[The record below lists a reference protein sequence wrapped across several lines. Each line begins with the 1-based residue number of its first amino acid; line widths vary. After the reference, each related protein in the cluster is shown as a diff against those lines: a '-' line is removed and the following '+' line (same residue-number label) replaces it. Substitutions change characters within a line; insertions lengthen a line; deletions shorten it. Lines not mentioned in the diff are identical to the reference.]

1 MSKII
6 VKAEHLP
13 ERCEIC
19 HKSDC
24 FQPKRNYCTRCAK
37 ARILIPSIGIENPDH
52 WNSATTDVLF
62 RKFFEIVATAFFA
75 ATFTLMLIF
84 PSSTEINEK
93 LIYPEEVLS
102 IIVESNLFG
111 AFIII
116 WASITAIAA

>member
-1 MSKII
+1 
-6 VKAEHLP
+6 
-13 ERCEIC
+13 
-19 HKSDC
+19 
-24 FQPKRNYCTRCAK
+24 
-37 ARILIPSIGIENPDH
+37 
-52 WNSATTDVLF
+52 VLF
-62 RKFFEIVATAFFA
+62 RKFFEIVATAFFS

-116 WASITAIAA
+116 WASITAIAAYPILYRGLFSRSTVYREGFLVIVVVAASLIGLALGLLISEELFIPALKIIVCACGC